1 MDVAASGNGECVNAV
16 LRAVEALGH
25 AASQAASEVAAGAA
39 GGAAA
44 HGQGYVHHHHHHLIH
59 AHPGYPMGTV
69 TGFPI
74 NVMGGG
80 GGAGGFDDM
89 QMGLEGV
96 SRALDGMFARMGGG
110 AVSGGAAGVD
120 PEDGLG
126 VEAAD
131 VNSMVAML
139 AAQAGEDDVGEESAD
154 DGADEGVDGEED
166 EELSGDEEG
175 DGLDGGGQVD
185 EEIPEDEA

>member
-1 MDVAASGNGECVNAV
+1 MA
-16 LRAVEALGH
+16 
-25 AASQAASEVAAGAA
+25 
-39 GGAAA
+39 
-44 HGQGYVHHHHHHLIH
+44 
-59 AHPGYPMGTV
+59 TV
-69 TGFPI
+69 GGFPI

-80 GGAGGFDDM
+80 DGAGGFDDM

-96 SRALDGMFARMGGG
+96 SRALDGMLARMGGG
-110 AVSGGAAGVD
+110 TVPVGGAGGD

-154 DGADEGVDGEED
+154 DGADEGVDEEDD

-175 DGLDGGGQVD
+175 DGGLDGGGGLD
-185 EEIPEDEA
+185 EEIPEEEA